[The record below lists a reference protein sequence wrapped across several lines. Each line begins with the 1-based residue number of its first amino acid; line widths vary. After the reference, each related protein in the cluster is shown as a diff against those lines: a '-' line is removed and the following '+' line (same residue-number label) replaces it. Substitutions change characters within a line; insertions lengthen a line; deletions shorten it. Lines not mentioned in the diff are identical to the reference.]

1 MKTVSIAVCLFCLL
15 GCVSNLRLS
24 NQNLS
29 QLYFKPKNAL
39 RVSFAVFNLTD
50 STTTLYCAF
59 NPNQLLFSREDGTDD
74 FKAEYIMSFNLYP
87 SFDSKEVLDSGSFRF
102 SYYKKEGLQEIIKSC
117 LVKANNSN
125 KYLLEASIFDVNRRQ
140 LSRSFINLEKNSQYT
155 RQDYLVSSISRKHIW
170 FTNTIHGNDKVSI
183 AVNNS
188 GIKQVQLAYFNKQFP
203 IALPPFSVKSP
214 SPAKYGP
221 DSIVSIAANKL
232 KEEGIR
238 FQKQGIYHFQA
249 DTSQKDGLTLFRFY
263 DDYPQI
269 TQIDQMLGPLR
280 YITTKQEYSEM
291 VLKDNKKLAVD
302 DFWLKITGTTERG
315 KKVIKKFYNR
325 VQMANKHFSSYLEG
339 WKSDR
344 GMIYIIYG
352 PPDVVY
358 KNNFSESWIYGEE
371 GNLISLNFTFVKV
384 NNLFTDN
391 DFSLDRS
398 PIYKNSWYL
407 AVDAWRQGIIY

>member
-1 MKTVSIAVCLFCLL
+1 MKQIVIAIYLL
-15 GCVSNLRLS
+15 GFTGCVSNLRLS
-24 NQNLS
+24 NQNMS
-29 QLYFKPKNAL
+29 ELYFEPIATLKTN
-39 RVSFAVFNLTD
+39 FTVFNTSD
-50 STTTLYCAF
+50 STTRLFCAF

-74 FKAEYIMSFNLYP
+74 FRAAYILSFNLYP
-87 SFDSKEVLDSGSFRF
+87 SFDSKELLDSGSFRF
-102 SYYKKEGLQEIIKSC
+102 SYFKKEGLKEVIRSCDIK
-117 LVKANNSN
+117 AANSN
-125 KYLLEASIFDVNRRQ
+125 KYLLEVSIFDVNRRQ
-140 LSRSFINLEKNSQYT
+140 LSRSFINLEKTSQYT
-155 RQDYLVSSISRKHIW
+155 RQDFLVSSIPQDKPCFNNI
-170 FTNTIHGNDKVSI
+170 IHSKDKVSI
-183 AVNNS
+183 EVNS
-188 GIKQVQLAYFNKQFP
+188 PGISQLQLTYFNKQFP
-203 IALPPFSVKSP
+203 IAIPPFSVKPQSP
-214 SPAKYGP
+214 VKYGP
-221 DSIVSIAANKL
+221 DSIVSVGVKEL
-232 KEEGIR
+232 KE
-238 FQKQGIYHFQA
+238 QGIQFDKTGVYHFQA
-249 DTSQKDGLTLFRFY
+249 DTAQKDGLTLFRYY
-263 DDYPQI
+263 DEYPRI
-269 TQIDQMLGPLR
+269 TQIEQMIGPLR

-291 VLKDNKKLAVD
+291 VLKENKKLAVD

-325 VQMANKHFSSYLEG
+325 VHMANKYFSSYLEG

-352 PPDVVY
+352 SPDVVY